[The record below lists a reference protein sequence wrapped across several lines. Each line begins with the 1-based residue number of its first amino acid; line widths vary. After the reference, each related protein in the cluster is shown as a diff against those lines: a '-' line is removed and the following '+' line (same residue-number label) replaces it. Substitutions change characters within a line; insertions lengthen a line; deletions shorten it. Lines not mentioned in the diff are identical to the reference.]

1 MRERGG
7 GLGVG
12 GGVIGLAS
20 ALALVDA
27 GRSVRVLE
35 ARTAG
40 CGSSHGNCGTI
51 TPSHAAP
58 LTAPGKVAKAL
69 HWMLT
74 PDAPF
79 YVKPRYD
86 PGLWSWMLRFAA
98 HCNER
103 DWRAAMTPRAAILL
117 ESREQLAR
125 WGERYELQCEFA
137 ELGLDYVFHDR
148 RELDPLA
155 AAVPPLAEV
164 GVAGEVIDGP
174 AYLRDEPALHKA
186 VVGVVRFQIGRAHV

>member
-1 MRERGG
+1 MSERDDV
-7 GLGVG
+7 LVVG

-20 ALALVDA
+20 ALALLDA

-35 ARTAG
+35 AKTAG

-69 HWMLT
+69 PWMLP

-86 PGLWSWMLRFAA
+86 PGLWRWMLRFAA
-98 HCNER
+98 HCTER
-103 DWRAAMTPRAAILL
+103 AWRAARTPRAR
-117 ESREQLAR
+117 S
-125 WGERYELQCEFA
+125 
-137 ELGLDYVFHDR
+137 
-148 RELDPLA
+148 
-155 AAVPPLAEV
+155 
-164 GVAGEVIDGP
+164 
-174 AYLRDEPALHKA
+174 
-186 VVGVVRFQIGRAHV
+186 VVRSAGKK

>member
-1 MRERGG
+1 MSERDDV
-7 GLGVG
+7 LVVG

-20 ALALVDA
+20 ALALLDA

-35 ARTAG
+35 AKTAG
-40 CGSSHGNCGTI
+40 CGSSHGHCGTI

-86 PGLWSWMLRFAA
+86 PAPWSSMLRFAPNT
-98 HCNER
+98 H
-103 DWRAAMTPRAAILL
+103 PRQ
-117 ESREQLAR
+117 R
-125 WGERYELQCEFA
+125 
-137 ELGLDYVFHDR
+137 
-148 RELDPLA
+148 
-155 AAVPPLAEV
+155 
-164 GVAGEVIDGP
+164 P
-174 AYLRDEPALHKA
+174 A
-186 VVGVVRFQIGRAHV
+186 

>member
-1 MRERGG
+1 MSERDDV
-7 GLGVG
+7 LVVG

-20 ALALVDA
+20 ALALLDA

-35 ARTAG
+35 AKTAG

-86 PGLWSWMLRFAA
+86 PRLWSWRLRLAPHSNA
-98 HCNER
+98 P
-103 DWRAAMTPRAAILL
+103 DWRAALTPCSAIPPQ
-117 ESREQLAR
+117 SPTPPAR
-125 WGERYELQCEFA
+125 
-137 ELGLDYVFHDR
+137 LG
-148 RELDPLA
+148 A
-155 AAVPPLAEV
+155 
-164 GVAGEVIDGP
+164 
-174 AYLRDEPALHKA
+174 
-186 VVGVVRFQIGRAHV
+186 

>member
-1 MRERGG
+1 MSERDDV
-7 GLGVG
+7 LVVG

-20 ALALVDA
+20 ALALLDA

-35 ARTAG
+35 ANTAG

-79 YVKPRYD
+79 YVNCAYGD
-86 PGLWSWMLRFAA
+86 
-98 HCNER
+98 
-103 DWRAAMTPRAAILL
+103 RA
-117 ESREQLAR
+117 
-125 WGERYELQCEFA
+125 G
-137 ELGLDYVFHDR
+137 
-148 RELDPLA
+148 A
-155 AAVPPLAEV
+155 AAVRL
-164 GVAGEVIDGP
+164 IDAVDEQETRP
-174 AYLRDEPALHKA
+174 AATEE
-186 VVGVVRFQIGRAHV
+186 IGRASCRERVCPVG